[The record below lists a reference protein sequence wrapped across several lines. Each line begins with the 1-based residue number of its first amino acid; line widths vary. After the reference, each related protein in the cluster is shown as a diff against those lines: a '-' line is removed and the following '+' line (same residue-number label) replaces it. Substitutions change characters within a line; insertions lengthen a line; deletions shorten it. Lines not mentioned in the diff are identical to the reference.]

1 MFIILSKEIA
11 KNLHHSF
18 SLYREPLF
26 VHSFFFHIHVQYLN
40 RRGIKKLQEKKTQK
54 KKDTVKSK
62 KSVVCGRGRKVYKN
76 NNFHSYNTWKPDQI
90 TLTITP
96 YMVNEILFYFLDSI
110 SETFLEY
117 VNST

>member
-54 KKDTVKSK
+54 KKIQSK
-62 KSVVCGRGRKVYKN
+62 VRRV
-76 NNFHSYNTWKPDQI
+76 SYVDVEEKCTKI
-90 TLTITP
+90 TIFIRIIHGNQTKLP
-96 YMVNEILFYFLDSI
+96 
-110 SETFLEY
+110 
-117 VNST
+117 